1 MSTSFLSR
9 TRSGRTPANTSG
21 PARTPTRVTSTA
33 STISSVST
41 VAPSTSSASASSS
54 HASAASHISLFLTNL
69 RLLDLDRHPEW
80 PDINAQ
86 TFTAKDAAQGQKK
99 RIQCVEWALYHLF
112 TLWDHEE
119 ARNKLRPFFPPL
131 DQVQSLNLRAALLRA
146 LEQAKKNGVLGRDA
160 VVRKTMLDECKGER
174 LAEVLAVFSSA
185 VLKKLVAEQQL
196 NSRSHPALAQSIALE
211 HRGYTGE
218 RAELNALILAHKVS
232 LHRLLDDKNAARA
245 RYKEFSGL
253 LRLKEDAIDR
263 RREQVEAA
271 RRVQEKGS
279 GISQDRKL
287 DLRRTVRNNW
297 SGNEHWMETLL
308 YGDSH
313 GKKDGLLSTP
323 FDRVWRRVQSGR
335 LAELEDQSG
344 GLLKQLDSRV
354 QSQKTRLERWQCF
367 RQEMFGKVTLETAK
381 AETKPRPK
389 EKGIDLGFRVH
400 ESLHLGRINS
410 TKLARTKPSEFH
422 GEYEEVIKGLEAQL
436 AKLSQSNAQVPA
448 FFQRPKEHFTA
459 TATSPEPEVISEIS
473 DIEDDFQPLAD
484 PGPVKQVEPVYEAP
498 VRRTKTLRERVYS
511 REEEPI
517 TASELRRSLTLQVR
531 NSKLNGRRGRY
542 DSPTTSPERGDNM
555 TPPEESPSPSELTTP
570 KPIRQA
576 VTPERTSHTSITEQ
590 PPSLSPTQLA
600 ADNILASMN
609 AVSPSPAKKR
619 HTLSLAERTRLSM
632 AARRTSQVALKLG
645 EVDED
650 ELEELDRL
658 PIRRPPPPKIS
669 IEPAAPPSPERQV
682 SPTRRRPRNGSVLGV
697 ETISEDREHDTFQ
710 TRSPEKEPGELSEEP
725 EYEDLVSRTRRSMA
739 GFEAARQKAQLER
752 RRSQRKSRQA
762 TSTNGGRNGSS
773 SYYPTRTPFDED
785 EEDGDLTITGGM
797 DSTLLIAE
805 ELMSGEGQNDYDAVF
820 MSRPKIKTSP
830 VGTPTK
836 YSGMWGD

>member
-9 TRSGRTPANTSG
+9 TRSTRTPANTG
-21 PARTPTRVTSTA
+21 KPAHTPTRITST
-33 STISSVST
+33 STVSSVST
-41 VAPSTSSASASSS
+41 VAPSISSSTASSS
-54 HASAASHISLFLTNL
+54 QASAASNISLFLTNL
-69 RLLDLDRHPEW
+69 RLLDLDLHPEW

-112 TLWDHEE
+112 SLWDHEE

-131 DQVQSLNLRAALLRA
+131 DQVQSLNLRAALLRC

-196 NSRSHPALAQSIALE
+196 NNPSYPSLAQTIALE

-218 RAELNALILAHKVS
+218 RAEFNTLILAHKVS
-232 LHRLLDDKNAARA
+232 LHRLLDDKNATRS
-245 RYKEFSGL
+245 RYKEFSDL
-253 LRLKEDAIDR
+253 LKLKEDAISHR
-263 RREQVEAA
+263 RQQIDLAKRDQDA
-271 RRVQEKGS
+271 KS
-279 GISQDRKL
+279 GISQDLKL

-297 SGNEHWMETLL
+297 SGNEHWMEVLL

-313 GKKDGLLSTP
+313 GRKDGLLSAP

-335 LAELEDQSG
+335 LSELQDQSG
-344 GLLKQLDSRV
+344 GLLEQLDNRV
-354 QSQKTRLERWQCF
+354 QNQKSRLEKWQSF
-367 RQEMFGKVTLETAK
+367 RHEMFGKVSLDRAKNEAK
-381 AETKPRPK
+381 ARPR
-389 EKGIDLGFRVH
+389 EKGIDLGFRTH
-400 ESLHLGRINS
+400 ENLHLGRLS
-410 TKLARTKPSEFH
+410 PKKLARTKPSELH
-422 GEYEEVIKGLEAQL
+422 GEYQQVMQGLEAQL
-436 AKLSQSNAQVPA
+436 AKLSQSNVRIPD
-448 FFQRPKEHFTA
+448 FFQRPQEHWQA
-459 TATSPEPEVISEIS
+459 AATSPEPEVISEIS
-473 DIEDDFQPLAD
+473 DMEDDFQPISA
-484 PGPVKQVEPVYEAP
+484 PEPAKPVESVYESP
-498 VRRTKTLRERVYS
+498 LRRTKTLRERVYP

-517 TASELRRSLTLQVR
+517 SASELRRSLTLQFQ
-531 NSKLNGRRGRY
+531 NNKLSGRRGRY
-542 DSPTTSPERGDNM
+542 ESPTGSPERGDI
-555 TPPEESPSPSELTTP
+555 TPPELASASQYSTP
-570 KPIRQA
+570 RLARQI
-576 VTPERTSHTSITEQ
+576 TPERRSHATIEQ
-590 PPSLSPTQLA
+590 PPPLSPTQQM
-600 ADNILASMN
+600 ADQILASVN
-609 AVSPSPAKKR
+609 AASPSPVKKR

-658 PIRRPPPPKIS
+658 SIRRPPPRIS
-669 IEPAAPPSPERQV
+669 IDPAAPSSPERQY
-682 SPTRRRPRNGSVLGV
+682 SPSHRRPRNGSVV
-697 ETISEDREHDTFQ
+697 ETISEDHEHDHFE
-710 TRSPEKEPGELSEEP
+710 SHSSNNEEPEP

-739 GFEAARQKAQLER
+739 GFEAARQKAQLEQ

-762 TSTNGGRNGSS
+762 SASKPSNSYFSTSTSL
-773 SYYPTRTPFDED
+773 D
-785 EEDGDLTITGGM
+785 EEDDEDDLTITGGGM

-836 YSGMWGD
+836 YSGIWD

>member
-1 MSTSFLSR
+1 M
-9 TRSGRTPANTSG
+9 
-21 PARTPTRVTSTA
+21 
-33 STISSVST
+33 
-41 VAPSTSSASASSS
+41 
-54 HASAASHISLFLTNL
+54 
-69 RLLDLDRHPEW
+69 
-80 PDINAQ
+80 
-86 TFTAKDAAQGQKK
+86 
-99 RIQCVEWALYHLF
+99 
-112 TLWDHEE
+112 WDHEE

-131 DQVQSLNLRAALLRA
+131 DQVQSLNLRAALLRG

-196 NSRSHPALAQSIALE
+196 NDRSHPALAQTIALE
-211 HRGYTGE
+211 HRGYSGE

-253 LRLKEDAIDR
+253 LRHKEEAIAR
-263 RREQVEAA
+263 RREQVEAPK
-271 RRVQEKGS
+271 RVQEAGS
-279 GISQDRKL
+279 AISQDRKL

-313 GKKDGLLSTP
+313 TKKDGLLSTP

-354 QSQKTRLERWQCF
+354 QSQKSRLERWQSF
-367 RQEMFGKVTLETAK
+367 RQEMFGKVGLERAK
-381 AETKPRPK
+381 AETRPRPK
-389 EKGIDLGFRVH
+389 EKGIDLGFRAH
-400 ESLHLGRINS
+400 ENLHLGRINS
-410 TKLARTKPSEFH
+410 TKLARTKPSELH
-422 GEYEEVIKGLEAQL
+422 GEYEDVVQRLEARL
-436 AKLSQSNAQVPA
+436 AKLSQNNVQVPA
-448 FFQRPKEHFTA
+448 FFHRPQEHFTA
-459 TATSPEPEVISEIS
+459 AVPSPEPEVISEIS
-473 DIEDDFQPLAD
+473 DIEDDFQSFPA
-484 PGPVKQVEPVYEAP
+484 PEPVNPIESIRDP
-498 VRRTKTLRERVYS
+498 PLRSTKTLKERAYP

-517 TASELRRSLTLQVR
+517 TASELRRTLTLQVR
-531 NSKLNGRRGRY
+531 NSKLNGRRRRY
-542 DSPTTSPERGDNM
+542 ESPTTSPERGDNI
-555 TPPEESPSPSELTTP
+555 TPVEESSSRSEWTTP
-570 KPIRQA
+570 KPIRH
-576 VTPERTSHTSITEQ
+576 VITPERTSHTNITEQ

-600 ADNILASMN
+600 ADKILASMN

-632 AARRTSQVALKLG
+632 AARRTSQVSLKLG

-669 IEPAAPPSPERQV
+669 IDPAAPPSPERQH
-682 SPTRRRPRNGSVLGV
+682 SPTRRRPRNGSILGV

-710 TRSPEKEPGELSEEP
+710 TRSPEKEHEELSEEP

-752 RRSQRKSRQA
+752 RRSQRKSRQT

-773 SYYPTRTPFDED
+773 SYYPTRTPFGEDDED
-785 EEDGDLTITGGM
+785 DDLTITGVGM

-805 ELMSGEGQNDYDAVF
+805 ELMRGEGQNDYDAVF

-836 YSGMWGD
+836 YSGMWDD